1 MAFERLTNRVGWIP
15 AGVNTG
21 VVRLDDRRV
30 AVIDPGLNETSG
42 KRVIKTVREEIG
54 SEIVA
59 IVTTHA
65 HADHFGANAAVVK
78 RTGAEVYA
86 PAVDEMILRFP
97 LLQPAMLFGGSDPL
111 DALKTGFLL
120 ADASPVDHVVGGPS
134 FAIDGVEIVVVPLW
148 GHSARQVGYLVDE
161 VLFSADVLL
170 PETAL
175 AKYPIPYVFGLTDHQ
190 ASLDSLMGLRFDTAI
205 PGHGASM
212 TDVAER
218 LCANQVAIDRVC
230 EAILDATR
238 LPRQQADVMA
248 TVAER
253 LGAVIVDAPS
263 FYLVQPTI
271 GAFLSHLER
280 LGEVQHEIVES
291 RSLWSRR

>member
-15 AGVNTG
+15 GGVNTG
-21 VVRLDDRRV
+21 VIRLDDRRV
-30 AVIDPGLNETSG
+30 VVIDPGLNETSG
-42 KRVIKTVREEIG
+42 KRVIKTVREELG

-111 DALKTGFLL
+111 DALRIGFLL
-120 ADASPVDHVVGGPS
+120 ADASPVDHVVSGS
-134 FAIDGVEIVVVPLW
+134 TFAIDGVEIAVVPLW
-148 GHSARQVGYLVDE
+148 GHSARQVGYVVDR
-161 VLFSADVLL
+161 VLFAADVLL

-175 AKYPIPYVFGLTDHQ
+175 AKYPIPYVFSLSDHQ
-190 ASLDSLMGLRFDTAI
+190 ASLDSLASIGFDVAV
-205 PGHGASM
+205 PGHGSSM
-212 TDVAER
+212 IDLATR
-218 LCANQVAIDRVC
+218 HGANQDAIDRVAD
-230 EAILDATR
+230 AIIDAIIT
-238 LPRQQADVMA
+238 PSQQADIMA
-248 TVAER
+248 QVVER
-253 LGAVIVDAPS
+253 LGAIIIDAPAY
-263 FYLVQPTI
+263 YLVQPTI

-280 LGEVQHEIVES
+280 EGRLQHEITGG
-291 RSLWSRR
+291 RSLWRRR

>member
-1 MAFERLTNRVGWIP
+1 MAFERLTDRLGWIP
-15 AGVNTG
+15 GGVNTG
-21 VVRLDDRRV
+21 VIRLDDRRV
-30 AVIDPGLNETSG
+30 VVIDPGLNETSA
-42 KRVIKTVREEIG
+42 KRVIKTVREELG

-78 RTGAEVYA
+78 RTGAQVYA

-111 DALKTGFLL
+111 DALRTAFLL
-120 ADASPVDHVVGGPS
+120 ADASPVDHVVDGS
-134 FAIDGVEIVVVPLW
+134 TFAIDDVDIAVVPLW
-148 GHSARQVGYLVDE
+148 GHSVRQVGYLVDG

-175 AKYPIPYVFGLTDHQ
+175 AKYPIPYVFNLTDHQ
-190 ASLDSLMGLRFDTAI
+190 ASLDSLAGLTFDTAI

-212 TDVAER
+212 TDVAEW
-218 LCANQVAIDRVC
+218 LSANQMAIDRVC
-230 EAILDATR
+230 EAILDATGS
-238 LPRQQADVMA
+238 PGQQADVMA
-248 TVAER
+248 TVAGR
-253 LGAVIVDAPS
+253 LGAAILDAPS

-280 LGEVQHEIVES
+280 LGEIQHEIVEM
-291 RSLWSRR
+291 RSLWTRR